1 MDVTLL
7 AFILSA
13 ALSGITVYILTGVM
27 RRRKQPHVSE
37 DSTPPGPIT
46 P

>member
-13 ALSGITVYILTGVM
+13 VISGITVYILTGVM
-27 RRRKQPHVSE
+27 RRRKQPRVSE
-37 DSTPPGPIT
+37 DTPTRNPIS